1 MKTCHGRAHRGVFS
15 PEARAQATALACSRP
30 REEGVPLA
38 RWSNAE
44 IAQRLIAL
52 GVVVSIAASTVG
64 RWLKAEKLKPWR
76 YHSWQHILNPKE
88 FLERAR
94 PILWLYERAKRFLS
108 KGFWIVCVDEKTSI
122 QARERTQPP
131 DPAVSG
137 HPAHVAHRYERQGA
151 VHLFGGLSVGDGK
164 VYGQCYSRKRFVDFQ
179 TFLLE
184 VIIPE
189 ALRRGVHNL
198 SLILDNG
205 TTHAPKQLERWL
217 LEQRESRE
225 WPFTIHVYWLPKNAS
240 WLDQIEIW
248 FSILQRKLLQPNH
261 FESLDALKEDIL
273 KFIDHYNQT
282 ANPIQWT
289 YTIEKLEKKLGTI

>member
-1 MKTCHGRAHRGVFS
+1 
-15 PEARAQATALACSRP
+15 
-30 REEGVPLA
+30 VPLA

-44 IAQRLIAL
+44 IAQRLLTL
-52 GVVVSIAASTVG
+52 GMVASIAVSTVG
-64 RWLKAEKLKPWR
+64 RWLKAEKVKPWR

-88 FLERAR
+88 FLESAR

-122 QARERTQPP
+122 QARKRARTP
-131 DPAVSG
+131 DPAMSG
-137 HPAHVAHRYERQGA
+137 HPMHVPHRYERQGA

-164 VYGQCYSRKRFVDFQ
+164 VYGQCYSLKRFVDFQ
-179 TFLLE
+179 AFLLD

-205 TTHAPKQLERWL
+205 TTHAPKQLKNWL
-217 LEQRESRE
+217 LAQRESRE

-261 FESLDALKEDIL
+261 FESLDALIGDIL
-273 KFIDHYNQT
+273 EFIAHYNQT
-282 ANPIQWT
+282 AKPIRWT
-289 YTIEKLEKKLGTI
+289 YTVEKLEKKLGTI